1 MKQLI
6 AYYSWSGNTAA
17 LAKHLQQLTPA
28 DLVELTVPEGTFS
41 TDMYATSDIAK
52 KQLKA
57 GHLPA
62 LTGTLPDL
70 TQYDEIL
77 VGGPVWSG
85 APSTPVLAFL
95 QQVNDS
101 ESQPRLAPFYTHAG
115 VAGEYEV
122 AFKQAAG
129 SLTVL
134 PGLSIAGTGAGADAE
149 IQNWLQQLN

>member
-17 LAKHLQQLTPA
+17 LAHHLQQSTQA
-28 DLVELTVPEGTFS
+28 DLVEITVPEGTFS
-41 TDMYATSDIAK
+41 TDMYATSDLAK
-52 KQLKA
+52 AQLKA
-57 GHLPA
+57 GNLPTLDGA
-62 LTGTLPDL
+62 LPDF

-95 QQVNDS
+95 QQLTTS
-101 ESQPRLAPFYTHAG
+101 ESQPRVAPFYTHAG
-115 VAGEYEV
+115 VAGEYEA
-122 AFKQAAG
+122 AFNQAAG

-134 PGLSIAGTGAGADAE
+134 PGLSLAGTGAGADAE
-149 IQNWLQQLN
+149 IQNWLQQLK

>member
-17 LAKHLQQLTPA
+17 LAKHLQQLTQA
-28 DLVELTVPEGTFS
+28 DVVEITVPEGTFS
-41 TDMYATSDIAK
+41 MDMYATSDIAK
-52 KQLKA
+52 EQLKA
-57 GHLPA
+57 GNLPA
-62 LTGTLPDL
+62 LSGTLADFK
-70 TQYDEIL
+70 QYDEIL

-95 QQVNDS
+95 QMLTTS
-101 ESQPRLAPFYTHAG
+101 ENQLRVAPFYTHAG
-115 VAGEYEV
+115 VAGEYEA

>member
-17 LAKHLQQLTPA
+17 LAKHLQQLTQA
-28 DLVELTVPEGTFS
+28 DVVEITVPDGTFS

-52 KQLKA
+52 AQLKA

-62 LTGTLPDL
+62 LTGTLSDF

-95 QQVNDS
+95 QMLTTS
-101 ESQPRLAPFYTHAG
+101 ENQLRVAPFYTHAG
-115 VAGEYEV
+115 VAGEYEA

>member
-6 AYYSWSGNTAA
+6 VYYSWSGNTAA
-17 LAKHLQQLTPA
+17 LAQQLQQLTQA
-28 DLVELTVPEGTFS
+28 DVVEITVPEGTFS

-52 KQLKA
+52 AQLKA
-57 GHLPA
+57 GNLPA
-62 LTGTLPDL
+62 LTGMLPDFK
-70 TQYDEIL
+70 QYDEIL

-95 QQVNDS
+95 QRLNDS
-101 ESQPRLAPFYTHAG
+101 GNQSRLAPFYTHAG
-115 VAGEYEV
+115 VAGEYES

-134 PGLSIAGTGAGADAE
+134 PGLSIAGTGAGADDE